1 MIQKT
6 FNIEKI
12 KSFSSIRKK
21 VYMANFSTEA
31 PNAVINKITGA
42 MMHIAIIMD
51 GNGRWA
57 ENKSLPRTLG
67 HRAGVLAVEECVR
80 SAAHLNV
87 TDLTLYAFSTE
98 NWKRPRPEISAL
110 FRLFNGYFK
119 NKAHEL
125 QKEGVSVR
133 FIGRRDKLSK
143 PVLKTMH
150 DVEALTK
157 DGERLFLNIGI
168 DYGGRDEI
176 LRTTNKLVDGVLAGK
191 IIRDEID
198 ENLFKNYTDLSFGR
212 SDPDLIIRTG
222 GEHRLSNFML
232 WHAAYSEIEFTD
244 VLWPE
249 FDGKH
254 LERSI
259 KRLNK
264 RNRRYGGLNTE
275 TEEENSE
282 HSKSA

>member
-1 MIQKT
+1 
-6 FNIEKI
+6 
-12 KSFSSIRKK
+12 
-21 VYMANFSTEA
+21 MANFSTET
-31 PNAVINKITGA
+31 PNAMTTKTTGA

-119 NKAHEL
+119 NKANEL
-125 QKEGVSVR
+125 REEGVSVR

-143 PVLKTMH
+143 AVLKTMYE
-150 DVEALTK
+150 VETLTK

-176 LRTTNKLVDGVLAGK
+176 LRATSKLVDGVLAGK
-191 IIRDEID
+191 ISRDEIGED
-198 ENLFKNYTDLSFGR
+198 LFKNYTDLSFGR
-212 SDPDLIIRTG
+212 PDPDLIIRTG

-244 VLWPE
+244 VLWPD
-249 FDGKH
+249 FDGTH
-254 LERSI
+254 LEKSI
-259 KRLNK
+259 KKLNT

-275 TEEENSE
+275 IDEVNSGQD
-282 HSKSA
+282 KSA